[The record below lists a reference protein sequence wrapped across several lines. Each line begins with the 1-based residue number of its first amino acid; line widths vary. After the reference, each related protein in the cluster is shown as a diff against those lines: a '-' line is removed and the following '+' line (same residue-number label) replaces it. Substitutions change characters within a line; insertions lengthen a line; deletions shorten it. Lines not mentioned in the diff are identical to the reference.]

1 MKLSS
6 IPLNSKY
13 YAAPDFINRSIVL
26 FIVGRGFRVS
36 TEGLVDEVDDNDV
49 VRVGGCGGGC
59 SGGEGVRGSEGS
71 ADDDEIKF
79 DGINGRVGEDNND
92 EVAAYTHHTHPRSA
106 ELLFTVNQ
114 HSPYLP
120 LEVPVLV
127 LCQFL
132 TLFNTTIDD
141 NDLAL
146 AFKTDVATIQ
156 TLKKGFAAYKA

>member
-1 MKLSS
+1 MDKVSHMQ
-6 IPLNSKY
+6 PLNSQ
-13 YAAPDFINRSIVL
+13 
-26 FIVGRGFRVS
+26 
-36 TEGLVDEVDDNDV
+36 
-49 VRVGGCGGGC
+49 
-59 SGGEGVRGSEGS
+59 
-71 ADDDEIKF
+71 
-79 DGINGRVGEDNND
+79 
-92 EVAAYTHHTHPRSA
+92 VAAYTHHTHPRSA